1 MANLITG
8 IDVSK
13 YQYDIDWT
21 TIQQPITHL
30 DPMPVQFA
38 FIKATEGVGYI
49 DPYAQANATGAKAAG
64 LKIGYYHFG
73 TLNNIANPVA
83 DAQSEAQAFLAA
95 MAKLPAH
102 DLPPV
107 LDIEK
112 NASNLS
118 KQQVLDWI
126 NAFFAEMQKGGV
138 TKYIIYSYKYF
149 FDANLPANHG
159 LGTIPLWLASY
170 SKVTTPALP
179 IGWNNYIIWQ
189 YRSDGQFKGKDG
201 KAVPCDIN
209 KGNDGFWL

>member
-13 YQYDIDWT
+13 YQFDIDWNK
-21 TIQQPITHL
+21 IQQPITTF
-30 DPMPVQFA
+30 DPPAIVFA
-38 FIKATEGVGYI
+38 YIKATEGVGYI
-49 DPYAQANATGAKAAG
+49 DPYAQANATGAKGAG
-64 LKIGYYHFG
+64 LKIGYYHFA
-73 TLNNIANPVA
+73 TLNNAANPVA

-112 NASNLS
+112 NVSNLT

-126 NAFFAEMQKGGV
+126 HSFYAELEKNGV

-149 FDANLPANHG
+149 LDPNLPANHG
-159 LGTIPLWLASY
+159 LGNIPLWLANY
-170 SKVTTPALP
+170 SKVTAPPLP
-179 IGWNNYIIWQ
+179 IGWSSYAIWQ
-189 YRSDGQFKGKDG
+189 YRSDGQFTGKSG
-201 KAVPCDIN
+201 KPVPCDVN